1 MTRHRRQQGITAMG
15 LILWLVV
22 LGVGAVL
29 ALRLF
34 PMYMESF
41 KIETAMRSV
50 IGDPALQSQSNRE
63 IIEALLRRFDI
74 DDVRSIDSRNYRE
87 HLKIEK
93 KRDQVSIMVTYR
105 AEAPL
110 FGNLSLVADFRKQI
124 QN

>member
-110 FGNLSLVADFRKQI
+110 FGNLGLVADFRKQI